1 MWFAFP
7 DGIGLFSQR
16 GSLPEAETSAPSG
29 ISGSATTG
37 SRKAIQQ
44 KTRVKRTNQSSSRF
58 LL

>member
-1 MWFAFP
+1 MWLALP
-7 DGIGLFSQR
+7 AGMGRFSQR

-37 SRKAIQQ
+37 SRKAMQQ
-44 KTRVKRTNQSSSRF
+44 ETTVKGTNQSLPRD